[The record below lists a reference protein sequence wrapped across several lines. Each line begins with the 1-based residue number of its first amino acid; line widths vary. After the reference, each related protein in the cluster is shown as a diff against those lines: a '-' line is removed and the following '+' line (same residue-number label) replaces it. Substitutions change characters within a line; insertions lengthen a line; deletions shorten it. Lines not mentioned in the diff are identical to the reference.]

1 MYRPPRSIFE
11 SFRQCFRGLGV
22 GGILASA
29 AFSAQADET
38 ANLDLTIGD
47 IFPAVYS
54 DRRAAGRPRALVLA
68 QTTTGADAKRDWQS
82 ALPPA
87 DKFDW
92 LQTKSGEWL
101 KGTLKVLYSGNLEF
115 DSDEFGLQVVDWDNV
130 AQIRGHGT
138 KRVSIETPD
147 GPITIDGNVTVTN
160 DKIIIESEG
169 ATREFDRSQIISITP
184 GASTEWDNWSLK
196 VGLGINFS
204 RGNTDQTEYTAKI
217 NIKRRTPENRFVI
230 DYLGNFAKS
239 GDDQTANNHRFNT
252 YFDIF
257 AAKNYFWRP
266 VFAEYYRDPFQNIDY
281 RATIG
286 AGGGY
291 TIIDTPVTTWNVTG
305 GPAYRST
312 GYVSVQPGDSQQVS
326 TPALVVGTAYETS
339 LTKTVDFNG
348 SYNVSIVNESSGTF
362 THHAI
367 ATFETALTEILDFD
381 ISFVWDRTQ
390 NPQARSDGTVPKKD
404 DYQLLLTLGVDI

>member
-1 MYRPPRSIFE
+1 MVRSPRSSSDISHRCVKVLAVSGFFM
-11 SFRQCFRGLGV
+11 SAGLQV
-22 GGILASA
+22 G
-29 AFSAQADET
+29 ADEIGE
-38 ANLDLTIGD
+38 LDLSISD
-47 IFPAVYS
+47 VFPAMQS
-54 DRRAAGRPRALVLA
+54 DRRAGAHPRPVVLA
-68 QTTTGADAKRDWQS
+68 QATAGAAAKSDWQS
-82 ALPPA
+82 ASPPT

-92 LQTKSGEWL
+92 LQTTSGEWL
-101 KGTLKVLYSGNLEF
+101 KGTLKVLYSGNVEF
-115 DSDEFGLQVVDWDNV
+115 DSDEFGLQVLDWYDV

-138 KRVSIETPD
+138 KRVSIQTPE
-147 GPITIDGNVTVTN
+147 GPITVDGNVTVTK
-160 DKIIIESEG
+160 DKIVIESDG
-169 ATREFDRSQIISITP
+169 FSREFDRSQLISIAP
-184 GASTEWDNWSLK
+184 GASTEWDNWSAK
-196 VGLGINFS
+196 VNLGVNFS
-204 RGNTDQTEYTAKI
+204 RGNTDQTEFTAMV

-230 DYLGNFAKS
+230 DYLGNYAES
-239 GDDQTANNHRFNT
+239 GSNQTANNHRLNT

-257 AAKNYFWRP
+257 AARNYFWRP

-286 AGGGY
+286 VGAGY

-312 GYVSVQPGDSQQVS
+312 KYVSVQPGDSQQVS
-326 TPALVVGTAYETS
+326 TPALVVGTAYETT

-348 SYNVSIVNESSGTF
+348 SYNLSIVNEESGTY

-367 ATFETALTEILDFD
+367 ATFETKLTDILDFD
-381 ISFVWDRTQ
+381 VSLIWDRTQ

>member
-1 MYRPPRSIFE
+1 MFRPLRSSFE
-11 SFRQCFRGLGV
+11 ISHQCFKVLAVSGFLMSAGFQV
-22 GGILASA
+22 G
-29 AFSAQADET
+29 ADET
-38 ANLDLTIGD
+38 GKLDLSIGD
-47 IFPAVYS
+47 VFPTMHS
-54 DRRAAGRPRALVLA
+54 DRRAGTHPRPMVLA
-68 QTTTGADAKRDWQS
+68 QTATGGAAKSDWQS
-82 ALPPA
+82 ALPPT

-92 LQTKSGEWL
+92 LQTNSGEWL
-101 KGTLKVLYSGNLEF
+101 KGTLKVLYSGKLEF
-115 DSDEFGLQVVDWDNV
+115 DSDEFGLQLVDWDDV

-138 KRVSIETPD
+138 KRVSIETPE
-147 GPITIDGNVTVTN
+147 GPITVDGKVTVTK
-160 DKIIIESEG
+160 DKIVIESDG
-169 ATREFDRSQIISITP
+169 SAREFGRSQLISITP
-184 GASTEWDNWSLK
+184 GASTEWDNWSAK
-196 VGLGINFS
+196 VGLGVNFS
-204 RGNTDQTEYTAKI
+204 RGNTDQTDFTAMV

-230 DYLGNFAKS
+230 DYLGNYAKS
-239 GDDQTANNHRFNT
+239 GSDQTANNHRLNT

-286 AGGGY
+286 AGAGY

-312 GYVSVQPGDSQQVS
+312 KYVSVQPGDSQQVS
-326 TPALVVGTAYETS
+326 TPALVAGTAYVTT

-348 SYNVSIVNESSGTF
+348 SYNFSIVNDESGTY
-362 THHAI
+362 TQHAI
-367 ATFETALTEILDFD
+367 ATFETALTDILDFD
-381 ISFVWDRTQ
+381 ISFIWDRTQ